1 MLTAQKTARWSGQC
15 QGPGLSVQSTRCTAL
30 GRKGR
35 KSELLRRAG
44 SGCLGAG
51 RPSCGEDLNWGGRFG
66 DVEKSR
72 DTDQRV
78 RLSVQGCQFW
88 FLEGLRW
95 LQTQKA
101 HGSSVVFA
109 T

>member
-1 MLTAQKTARWSGQC
+1 MHNTEFFEKE
-15 QGPGLSVQSTRCTAL
+15 
-30 GRKGR
+30 R
-35 KSELLRRAG
+35 KSELLWRAG

-51 RPSCGEDLNWGGRFG
+51 RPSCREDLNWGGRFG
-66 DVEKSR
+66 DVEKFR

-78 RLSVQGCQFW
+78 TLSVQGCQFW

-101 HGSSVVFA
+101 HGGSVVFA